1 MNDFSP
7 ALPNELT
14 LVTQASANAA
24 AFAAL
29 YDHYFSRVYNYVRYR
44 LQDAD
49 TADDITAQVFERA
62 LSSLGSYRPEKAPFS
77 AWLFAI
83 ARNAINDYLRLQKRR
98 RWLSLELLGNWSS
111 SEPQPGDIV
120 SDHELQDE
128 LLAAV
133 ARLGSRERDLIG
145 LKFAGGLTNRRIA
158 ELTGLSENNVG
169 IILYRAMQRLRT
181 ALKEWR
187 DEPTG

>member
-1 MNDFSP
+1 MTDFSP
-7 ALPNELT
+7 ALPNELA
-14 LVTQASANAA
+14 LVSQASANAA

-29 YDHYFSRVYNYVRYR
+29 YDHYFSRVYNYTRYR
-44 LQDAD
+44 LPDAE
-49 TADDITAQVFERA
+49 TADDVTAQIFERA
-62 LSSLGSYRPEKAPFS
+62 LHHIGSYRPEKAPFA

-83 ARNAINDYLRLQKRR
+83 ARNAVTDHQRR
-98 RWLSLELLGNWSS
+98 HQRWLSLDLLGNWSS
-111 SEPQPGDIV
+111 ADPQPGDIV
-120 SDHELQDE
+120 ADNELQAE

-133 ARLGSRERDLIG
+133 ACLSSRERDLIG